1 MNTHKTKAFSSA
13 LAGENAFF
21 FAGTKTIHKEVAND
35 TGSFCR

>member
-13 LAGENAFF
+13 LAGENAF